1 MFHASSKVAWRD
13 LSAFVIYILGQIT
26 LPFMILTVFTQLNI
40 SIPEPIMLMFG
51 IILTSLMVILFLIV
65 SHRQQFRSKLAI
77 QLKNLRQHFKLIVFT
92 YVGYLL
98 SNAIF
103 MTIMT
108 QLPTQWQF
116 KDTGNQNSLMI
127 FFEQPIWLPFVFLG
141 IVILTPMTE
150 ELLFRH
156 VLIGELGKKFGVGFM
171 SILSIVSFALL
182 HMQTAHSPLEIIPYL
197 LLGAMFTITYVKSN
211 GNIVVAMVT
220 HMMNNGIAFIAILQ
234 QMT

>member
-1 MFHASSKVAWRD
+1 MFHTSTKVVWRD
-13 LSAFVIYILGQIT
+13 LCAFVIYILGQVT
-26 LPFMILTVFTQLNI
+26 LPFMILTVFTHLKLNM
-40 SIPEPIMLMFG
+40 PEPIMLMIG
-51 IILTSLMVILFLIV
+51 IILTSIFVILFLIV
-65 SHRQQFRSKLAI
+65 SHRQQFRSKLVI
-77 QLKNLRQHFKLIVFT
+77 HLKDLRQHIKLIVFT
-92 YVGYLL
+92 YIGYLL

-103 MTIMT
+103 MAIMT
-108 QLPTQWQF
+108 QLPTKWQF
-116 KDTGNQNSLMI
+116 KDTGNQDSLMI

-171 SILSIVSFALL
+171 SILSVVSFALL

-197 LLGAMFTITYVKSN
+197 LLGTMFTITYVKSN
-211 GNIVVAMVT
+211 GNIIVAIVT
-220 HMMNNGIAFIAILQ
+220 HIMNNGIAFIAILQ